1 MARGWAVLNGSIRDG
16 MDPRRYEIAT
26 IGAARALRSTYC
38 TAAHA
43 KFLRDDCGDERA
55 MVAIATGED
64 GDGLDEVDQAVLA
77 FAGKVARDAASIS
90 EADVDALRQVG
101 LTDNEI
107 GDVVFAAAARCF
119 FANVVE
125 AFGAR
130 GRPPAGR
137 AVRPRGPR
145 RLRRRPSDRRGL
157 SVAASDDPYYR
168 AALAKVHHEGFGFHA
183 DACAPGILGHLA
195 PIRERDGLVL
205 EIGCGS
211 GLLTKHLTDA
221 GHRVIATDASPAMLD
236 IARAYAPGAARAPR
250 RRAPR

>member
-64 GDGLDEVDQAVLA
+64 DDALDEVDRAVLA
-77 FAGKVARDAASIS
+77 FAGQVARDAASIT

-101 LTDNEI
+101 LTDDEI

-119 FANVVE
+119 FANGGSTPS
-125 AFGAR
+125 A
-130 GRPPAGR
+130 
-137 AVRPRGPR
+137 
-145 RLRRRPSDRRGL
+145 RRPTTS
-157 SVAASDDPYYR
+157 SASSSSPR
-168 AALAKVHHEGFGFHA
+168 SATPSSSAVPIAEG
-183 DACAPGILGHLA
+183 
-195 PIRERDGLVL
+195 
-205 EIGCGS
+205 
-211 GLLTKHLTDA
+211 
-221 GHRVIATDASPAMLD
+221 
-236 IARAYAPGAARAPR
+236 
-250 RRAPR
+250 